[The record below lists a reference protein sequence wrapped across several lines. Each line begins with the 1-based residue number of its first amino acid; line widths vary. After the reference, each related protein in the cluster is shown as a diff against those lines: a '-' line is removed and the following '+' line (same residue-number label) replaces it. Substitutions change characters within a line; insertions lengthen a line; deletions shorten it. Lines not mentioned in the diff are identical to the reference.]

1 MTLTYLYDFIV
12 NTIKDPIRHEN
23 EQDSSLALMRKIAI
37 LWLPFNLSF
46 FVVFLLC
53 GLYISALGMLF
64 ISINHFLC
72 IYLSTK
78 GFNKLPRILETIVP
92 SLSIFTLACFE
103 FPVTNTIKLMII
115 ILNLSLVSFSF
126 IFFSIKE
133 WKYMAIGVSLII
145 VYGLLYEFLGP
156 YFYRGNKNILTDSFL
171 FESSIYIMSLMMLCV
186 CFIFFKKMIENQ
198 IEVIRQLLNESNIQK
213 ELIQQQ
219 KYRVT
224 SQKEEI
230 ETQRD
235 EIIKQRDF
243 VIKQKEQ
250 IEQSI
255 IYAKQIQ
262 NAILPSQDLLKE
274 YFSDN
279 FIYYKPKDIVSGDF
293 YWIANIGSK
302 KIIIAADCTGHGVPG
317 AFMSVL
323 GITLL
328 NDIVRVERELNPDAI
343 LHNLRERII
352 KLFDKTDG
360 EYIQK
365 DGMDVTIS
373 IINTKDHTLEFAG
386 ANNKIYII
394 SGEDLHEIEGDKMPV
409 GFSYSNDPFT
419 SKSFKFKK
427 GDSIYMF
434 SDGYRD
440 QFGGPNSKRFQSK
453 RFKEVLKLNNA
464 KNMNEI
470 ETAIHTT
477 YEKWKGYNEQVDD
490 VLVMGFRI

>member
-1 MTLTYLYDFIV
+1 MNKDLIRFIV
-12 NTIKDPIRHEN
+12 KTIKDPIRYEN
-23 EQDSSLALMRKIAI
+23 EQDSSLALMRKIAL
-37 LWLPFNLSF
+37 LWLPPTLCFLL
-46 FVVFLLC
+46 VFLFTE
-53 GLYISALGMLF
+53 LYISALGMFF
-64 ISINHFLC
+64 ICINHFVC

-78 GFNKLPRILETIVP
+78 GYSKLPRILETIIP
-92 SLSIFTLACFE
+92 SFFIFTLACFE
-103 FPVTNTIKLMII
+103 FPVKNNIKLMII

-126 IFFSIKE
+126 IFFSLKE
-133 WKYMAIGVSLII
+133 WKYMAIGVCMII
-145 VYGLLYEFLGP
+145 FYGLTYEFLGS
-156 YFYRGNKNILTDSFL
+156 YFFRGNKNILIDSFF
-171 FESSIYIMSLMMLCV
+171 FESSIYLMSLVMLCV
-186 CFIFFKKMIENQ
+186 CFVFFKKMIENQ
-198 IEVIRQLLNESNIQK
+198 IDVIRHLLNQSNIQK
-213 ELIQQQ
+213 ELILLQ
-219 KYRVT
+219 KDRVT

-230 ETQRD
+230 ESQRD

-243 VIKQKEQ
+243 VVKQKEQ

-255 IYAKQIQ
+255 MYAKQIQ
-262 NAILPSQDLLKE
+262 NAILPSHDLLKE

-293 YWIANIGSK
+293 YWSATIGSK
-302 KIIIAADCTGHGVPG
+302 KIIVVADCTGHGVPG

-328 NDIVRVERELNPDAI
+328 NEIIRVEREFNPEVI
-343 LHNLRERII
+343 LTTLRDRIV
-352 KLFDKTDG
+352 KLFDKTEG
-360 EYIQK
+360 NYIHK

-373 IINTKDHTLEFAG
+373 IINTKDNTLEFAG

-394 SGEDLHEIEGDKMPV
+394 SGDEFHEIAGDKMPV
-409 GFSYSNDPFT
+409 GFSYSYAPFT
-419 SKSFKFKK
+419 AKSFQCNK

-453 RFKEVLKLNNA
+453 RFKAVLKEHNV
-464 KNMNEI
+464 KKMTDI
-470 ETAIHTT
+470 ETAIHSN